1 MPFTVERHVQFSILN
16 KFLFCF
22 RQPITTTTSVLA
34 LKFDG
39 GIVMSADT
47 LGSYGSLARFPNCP
61 RLVTVNKNILV
72 GASGDYADFQYLR
85 DIIQQKM

>member
-1 MPFTVERHVQFSILN
+1 M
-16 KFLFCF
+16 
-22 RQPITTTTSVLA
+22 LA

-85 DIIQQKM
+85 DIIQQKV